1 MSKFNAVL
9 VQWANG
15 DLVLRKM
22 EGEYEDGMDIE
33 KTMSDN
39 GYDIMNYDNVE
50 RIKFMDEVEY
60 EEWSGLIAMQNN
72 QPVASFA

>member
-22 EGEYEDGMDIE
+22 EGEYEQGMDVE
-33 KTMSDN
+33 KTMSKN
-39 GYDIMNYDNVE
+39 GYDIMNYDEVE
-50 RIKFMDEVEY
+50 RIKFMDQGEY
-60 EEWSGLIAMQNN
+60 EEWSHLFAVQES